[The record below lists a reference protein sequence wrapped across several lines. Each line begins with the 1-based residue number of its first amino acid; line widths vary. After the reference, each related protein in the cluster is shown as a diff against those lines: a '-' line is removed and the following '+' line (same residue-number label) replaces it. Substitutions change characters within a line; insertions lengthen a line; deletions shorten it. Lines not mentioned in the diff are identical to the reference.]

1 MIQNIVI
8 VGAGQAASQAVHT
21 LRHKGYKG
29 SIALIGDEPYLP
41 YQRPPLSKKYL
52 ASQMERDRLLIRPAT
67 FYADHGVEAHLG
79 RRVTIIDRAA
89 QKVQLDDGVI
99 LPYDA
104 LLIATGS
111 TPRKLTAP
119 GAELEGV
126 HVLRTIADVDGIRA
140 HAAAGGRLVI
150 VGGGYIGLEVAA
162 SGRELGMEVTVLE
175 MADRVMNRV
184 VCSPISSF
192 YQAEHAKH
200 GVRIVCHARVKAIA
214 ADESG
219 RKARAV
225 VCEDGS
231 EYPADIVI
239 VGVGV
244 VPVDALAAEA
254 GLECSNGIVVDEYC
268 RTSDPLIYAAGD
280 CTNHPNLR
288 YGRRLRLESV
298 DNAFEQGASAALN
311 MLGMSTVHDKVPW
324 FWSDQYDIKLIIIG
338 LCNDHDS
345 VVTRGDPAKRSFS
358 ACYLRDG
365 ELIAVDTVNHPKD
378 QMAARKLV
386 GQRVKPDMNKLANPD
401 IPLKD
406 CF

>member
-1 MIQNIVI
+1 MIQHVVI
-8 VGAGQAASQAVHT
+8 VGAGQAATQAIHT
-21 LRHKGYKG
+21 LRQKGYRG
-29 SIALIGDEPYLP
+29 GIALIGDEPYLP

-52 ASQMERDRLLIRPAT
+52 ASQLERDRLLIRPAQ
-67 FYADHGVEAHLG
+67 FYADHGVDARMG
-79 RRVTIIDRAA
+79 RRATRIDRPAR
-89 QKVQLDDGVI
+89 KVILDDGAI

-104 LLIATGS
+104 LLLATGS

-119 GAELEGV
+119 GANLEGV

-140 HAAAGGRLVI
+140 QASAGKRLVI

-162 SGRELGMEVTVLE
+162 IGREMGLDVTVLE

-184 VCSPISSF
+184 VCSPISAF
-192 YQAEHAKH
+192 YQAEHEKH
-200 GVRIVCHARVKAIA
+200 GVKIVCHARVKAIA

-225 VCEDGS
+225 GCDDGS
-231 EYPADIVI
+231 EYPADVVL

-244 VPVDALAAEA
+244 VPLDSVAQEA
-254 GLECSNGIVVDEYC
+254 GLECANGIVVDEYC
-268 RTSDPLIYAAGD
+268 RTSDPAIYAAGD
-280 CTNHPNLR
+280 CTNHPSLR
-288 YGRRLRLESV
+288 YGKRLRLESV

-311 MLGMSTVHDKVPW
+311 MLGIPTVHDKVPW

-338 LCNDHDS
+338 LCAEHDS
-345 VVTRGDPAKRSFS
+345 VVTRGDPASRSFS
-358 ACYLRDG
+358 ACYLRNG
-365 ELIAVDTVNHPKD
+365 ELIAVDTINHPKD

-386 GQRVKPDMNKLANPD
+386 AMRVKPDLNKLGNPD

-406 CF
+406 CI